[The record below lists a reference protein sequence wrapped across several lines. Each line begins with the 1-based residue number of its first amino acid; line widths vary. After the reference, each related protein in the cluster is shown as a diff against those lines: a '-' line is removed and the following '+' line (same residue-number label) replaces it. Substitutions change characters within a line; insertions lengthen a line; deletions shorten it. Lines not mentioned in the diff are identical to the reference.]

1 MSIPNISSSIRS
13 NHTNLFAVLFRFLCL
28 FSRLVQTTYQIDYNT
43 IEFRRN
49 VCFFLLLVKYHLCL
63 VYFEKL
69 NFSGKNNGLLYFRW
83 FGKTNLMVTFGCNR
97 LIRFIFHCLC
107 NFSSFR
113 ETCMYTS
120 YPWRIPI
127 PSYFVIFAF
136 PVLSAFQTETL
147 LFSQM
152 CLKIKMFA
160 FSFFK
165 RLYCWNWINENW
177 MSDVGFQKLSS
188 RFGSA

>member
-1 MSIPNISSSIRS
+1 M
-13 NHTNLFAVLFRFLCL
+13 NLFAVLFRFLCL

-49 VCFFLLLVKYHLCL
+49 VCFFSLLLVKYHLCL

-69 NFSGKNNGLLYFRW
+69 NFSGKNNGSLYFRW
-83 FGKTNLMVTFGCNR
+83 FGKSNLMVTFGCNH

-120 YPWRIPI
+120 YPWSNPYSVLLCNIRFSCPVCV
-127 PSYFVIFAF
+127 PNRDAF
-136 PVLSAFQTETL
+136 ILSNVF
-147 LFSQM
+147 
-152 CLKIKMFA
+152 
-160 FSFFK
+160 
-165 RLYCWNWINENW
+165 EN
-177 MSDVGFQKLSS
+177 
-188 RFGSA
+188 